1 MLLGNHLF
9 HQRFVAVPLG
19 MTGGGALHQA
29 IVALDLKDLFFRES
43 GLDELTVHVGGDD
56 EVLLVLNQFQ

>member
-43 GLDELTVHVGGDD
+43 GLDELTVFSSSDRKG
-56 EVLLVLNQFQ
+56 